1 MLYEVLQILA
11 LALVIAVVT
20 PLLGG
25 YMAKVYNGERVFL
38 SPVIRPIERSIYRL
52 CGVQEAGEQR
62 WTTYLAAVVLFTLA
76 GMALTYV
83 ILRIQSHL
91 PLNPDHQSDVGSY
104 LSFNTTISFAT
115 NTNWQNYGGETTM
128 SHLSQMLALA
138 THNFMSAAT
147 GMAIA
152 IAVTRGFVRRSVDTL
167 GNFWVDMTRSILY
180 VLLPIAIVFSLVLV
194 AQGMPQTLSGA
205 AIAHTLEGTTQ
216 TIARGPVATQE
227 VIKEL
232 GTNGGGFFN
241 ANSAHPFENPTPL
254 TNFIEMALIL
264 SIPFSLTWTFGRMV
278 GNTRQ
283 GLALAGAMAAIVL
296 VGVAVTAS
304 AEGTGNPILTRIG
317 VDQKISN
324 ASPGGNMEG
333 KEVRFGPIQ
342 SSLFATVTTDTSTG
356 AVDSAHDSLTPLGG
370 LVPMVNMQLGEIT
383 PGGVGSGLYGMLI
396 FAIIAV
402 FIAGLMVGRTPEYLG
417 KKIQGFEVKMASLSL
432 LILPL
437 SILGFSAL
445 AIVIPQGY
453 NAILNHGPHGLSEV
467 LYAFSSTTGNNG
479 SAFAGLS
486 GNTPFYNV
494 TLGLAMFIG
503 RFLFVVPVLA
513 LAGSLARK
521 GQVPVTSGTF
531 PTDTPLFAGLLVGVV
546 VIIGALTFF
555 PALSLGPVLEHLRMA
570 HGVLS

>member
-1 MLYEVLQILA
+1 MPYEVLQIIA
-11 LALVIAVVT
+11 LLVVIAVIT

-25 YMAKVYNGERVFL
+25 YMAKVYTGERVFL
-38 SPVIRPIERSIYRL
+38 SPVIRPIEVGIYRI
-52 CGVQEAGEQR
+52 CGVRETREQR
-62 WTTYLAAVVLFTLA
+62 WTAYLAAVMLFTLA
-76 GMALTYV
+76 GMALTYI
-83 ILRIQSHL
+83 ILRVQSHL
-91 PLNPDHQSDVGSY
+91 PLNPDHQTDVGSY

-115 NTNWQNYGGETTM
+115 TTNWQNYGGETTM
-128 SHLSQMLALA
+128 SYLSQMLALA

-152 IAVTRGFVRRSVDTL
+152 IAVTRGLARHSIDTL
-167 GNFWVDMTRSILY
+167 GNFWVDMTRSTLY
-180 VLLPIAIVFSLVLV
+180 VLLPIAIVVSLVLV
-194 AQGMPQTLSGA
+194 AQGVPQTLSGA
-205 AIAHTLEGTTQ
+205 AIAHTLEGATQ

-254 TNFIEMALIL
+254 TNLIEMALIL
-264 SIPFSLTWTFGRMV
+264 CIPFSLTWTFGRMV

-283 GLALAGAMAAIVL
+283 GLAIAAAMAILL
-296 VGVAVTAS
+296 VVGIGVAAS
-304 AEGTGNPILTRIG
+304 AEGTGNPAFTRLG
-317 VDQKISN
+317 VDQAISN
-324 ASPGGNMEG
+324 NAPGGNMVD

-342 SSLFATVTTDTSTG
+342 SALFATVTTGTSTG
-356 AVDSAHDSLTPLGG
+356 AVDAAHDSLTPLGG
-370 LVPMVNMQLGEIT
+370 LVPLFNMELGEIT

-417 KKIQGFEVKMASLSL
+417 KKIQGFEVKMASLAI

-445 AIVIPQGY
+445 AISIPQGVQ
-453 NAILNHGPHGLSEV
+453 AILNHGPHGLSEV

-486 GNTPFYNV
+486 ANTPFYNV
-494 TLGLAMFIG
+494 TLALAMFIG

-513 LAGSLARK
+513 LAGSLVRK
-521 GQVPVTSGTF
+521 TQVPVTSGTF

-546 VIIGALTFF
+546 IIVGALTFF
-555 PALSLGPVLEHLRMA
+555 PALSLSPVLEHLRMI
-570 HGVLS
+570 HGVFA